1 MDRNF
6 LLAIALSFV
15 VLTLWT
21 VMTST
26 ERPDTPRYQSER
38 VPAVSSETNQ
48 ERREGASQVQLDP
61 YIADKEEK
69 TKSYIQRHQ
78 Y

>member
-26 ERPDTPRYQSER
+26 ERPDSPRYQPER
-38 VPAVSSETNQ
+38 EPAVSSGANE
-48 ERREGASQVQLDP
+48 ERREGTNQVQLEP
-61 YIADKEEK
+61 YISDEVIK
-69 TKSYIQRHQ
+69 T
-78 Y
+78 